1 MEEEEDDDDDEEDPE
16 MVVMICMTF
25 TSDASPMHR
34 AHMPTHYIHTY
45 PRLVPSSMS
54 GPWGACLSRARVQND
69 ACMNLW
75 GGDMARDC
83 VWQHR

>member
-1 MEEEEDDDDDEEDPE
+1 MEEEEEEEEEEDEEDPE

-54 GPWGACLSRARVQND
+54 GPWGACLSRARVQ
-69 ACMNLW
+69 
-75 GGDMARDC
+75 
-83 VWQHR
+83 V